1 MTDSIQTASDQTS
14 TLLITEKEREIY
26 WEAAAIDR
34 GKDRYRAVCNTVKY
48 SCDGTV
54 KHERSE
60 LVDVALSQI
69 ILKEIL
75 HRNCHCIEDGLGV
88 FFP

>member
-75 HRNCHCIEDGLGV
+75 HRNCHYIEVGLGV